1 MLLTNHGYGV
11 SSDDVLGQFHV
22 RRVAYHDYTAAGAI
36 YVERHVGRGDPTPF
50 GGWLGSRGVALEIV
64 TVHCPLDIRGRI
76 RVLRGAG
83 DHHLFVGLRFCWPG
97 DRHSGWRDWG
107 KIIVIRL
114 ISELK
119 FILSTCESC
128 GNDVKLK
135 NDY

>member
-1 MLLTNHGYGV
+1 MFTFRSFVQLSIPSELLTNHGYGV
-11 SSDDVLGQFHV
+11 GSDDVLGQFHI
-22 RRVAYHDYTAAGAI
+22 RRVAYHDYTATGTI

-50 GGWLGSRGVALEIV
+50 GSWLGSRGVALEIV

-107 KIIVIRL
+107 KIIVVRL
-114 ISELK
+114 I
-119 FILSTCESC
+119 
-128 GNDVKLK
+128 D
-135 NDY
+135 